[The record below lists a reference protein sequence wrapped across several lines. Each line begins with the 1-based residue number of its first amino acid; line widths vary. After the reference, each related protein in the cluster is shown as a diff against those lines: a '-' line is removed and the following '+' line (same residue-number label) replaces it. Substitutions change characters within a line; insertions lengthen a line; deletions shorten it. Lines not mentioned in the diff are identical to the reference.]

1 MKRFFTIALIL
12 GAFVTLLGLGTWQMQ
27 RLAWKEDLIAQAET
41 RPTLPA
47 IPLHELVEEA
57 GLAPLPTY
65 AEEEGADDEV
75 AYRRVA
81 VTGQFVGE
89 PVRVFTTLS
98 DPNGPYEG
106 PGYWIMQPFEVGGP
120 ANHVLFVNR
129 GFIPFELAPDVT
141 IRDAPTGIIRFEG
154 LVRPDDKPDVF
165 TPDPD
170 YQQGILYRRSVAQMM
185 QATGVSV
192 ALPITV
198 DMPASA
204 VGGLPQAGE
213 TKFNFSN
220 RHFEYMLTWYGLAA
234 VLLAVVGT
242 AIVQRRRR

>member
-1 MKRFFTIALIL
+1 MKRFFAITLIL

-27 RLAWKEDLIAQAET
+27 RLAWKEGLIAEAET

-47 IPLHELVEEA
+47 V
-57 GLAPLPTY
+57 PLPELIDQGT
-65 AEEEGADDEV
+65 EDL
-75 AYRRVA
+75 AYRRARLVGGF
-81 VTGQFVGE
+81 TGE

-98 DPNGPYEG
+98 DPNGPFEG
-106 PGYWIMQPFEVGGP
+106 PGYWLMQPF
-120 ANHVLFVNR
+120 VLAAEDTTVFVNR
-129 GFIPFELAPDVT
+129 GFIPFDLSPDAFVRPAPRGTVQ
-141 IRDAPTGIIRFEG
+141 FEG
-154 LVRPDDKPDVF
+154 LVRPDDPPDYF

-170 YQQGILYRRSVAQMM
+170 LVEGILYRRSVDQLM
-185 QATGVSV
+185 QATGVSD

-213 TKFNFSN
+213 TKFTFSN

-242 AIVQRRRR
+242 AWWRRRS

>member
-1 MKRFFTIALIL
+1 MKRFFAIALIL

-27 RLAWKEDLIAQAET
+27 RLAWKEGLIAQAET

-47 IPLHELVEEA
+47 VPLQALVDE
-57 GLAPLPTY
+57 GL
-65 AEEEGADDEV
+65 EDAD
-75 AYRRVA
+75 YRRVLLI
-81 VTGQFVGE
+81 GEFFGE

-98 DPNGPYEG
+98 DANGPYEG
-106 PGYWIMQPFEVGGP
+106 PGYWVLQPFETDSGQSV
-120 ANHVLFVNR
+120 FVNR
-129 GFIPFELAPDVT
+129 GFIPFELAPDALV
-141 IRDAPTGIIRFEG
+141 RDAPIGTIRFEG
-154 LVRPDDKPDVF
+154 LVRPDDPPDRF

-170 YQQGILYRRSVAQMM
+170 LDQNILYRRSIAQLM
-185 QATGVSV
+185 QASGVSR

-213 TKFNFSN
+213 TKFTFSN

-242 AIVQRRRR
+242 VMLQRRRR